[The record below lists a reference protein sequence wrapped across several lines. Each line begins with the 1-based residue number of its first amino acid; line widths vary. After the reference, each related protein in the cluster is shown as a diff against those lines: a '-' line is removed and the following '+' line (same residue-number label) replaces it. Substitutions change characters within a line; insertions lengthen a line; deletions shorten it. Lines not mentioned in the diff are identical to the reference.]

1 MVNSSRYQI
10 KIVHNIFK
18 IINISNLYKYFGV
31 NSRRISSPSPSPRP
45 CYPKFEGIEP
55 LSISKY
61 LRTRNKVITMMNK
74 PRSFRTDLW

>member
-31 NSRRISSPSPSPRP
+31 NSRRISSEIGSP